1 MASTYYI
8 GVTAGQTVHLR
19 SSATTQS
26 SNVITELPRG
36 YPVEFVSSL
45 DPFKKVKVWDCID
58 TISGYVHR
66 DYLSL
71 GQIACSDDELWI
83 PRYSTPSWKR
93 SSHSSKYYL
102 PVEKIQQ
109 DLINLGYTQISEANG
124 YYDSNTENAV
134 KAFQT
139 KNGLT
144 SDGIFGKN
152 SKKKLW
158 SLVERKG

>member
-1 MASTYYI
+1 MIHST
-8 GVTAGQTVHLR
+8 
-19 SSATTQS
+19 
-26 SNVITELPRG
+26 
-36 YPVEFVSSL
+36 
-45 DPFKKVKVWDCID
+45 KKD
-58 TISGYVHR
+58 
-66 DYLSL
+66 
-71 GQIACSDDELWI
+71 
-83 PRYSTPSWKR
+83 STPSWKR